1 LRIALLYLVQYPA
14 EGVLT
19 VGSAYRPEVYKWA
32 LFDPLELAVVRK
44 CPVAPPQLAAKWM
57 RVFEANLTPVCE
69 PDMADDGMTFYRIF
83 LN

>member
-1 LRIALLYLVQYPA
+1 MRIALLYLVQYPA

-19 VGSAYRPEVYKWA
+19 VGSAYWMVIFKGT
-32 LFDPLELAVVRK
+32 LLDPLELAVVRK

-57 RVFEANLTPVCE
+57 RVFEANLAPICE